1 MATRQGN
8 GGVGR
13 DQGTAVG
20 VDAQPGGRREREGR
34 RQGIIKNMNEE
45 RLANALGWFSIGL
58 GLAQLAA
65 PRGMAR
71 LVGAS
76 DDAGSRTVMR
86 ALGLREITTGVGI
99 LTRPR
104 PAGWVWTRV
113 AGDVM
118 DLALL
123 GSLLKPDN
131 TQRNRTAA
139 ATAAV
144 LGVTALD
151 VLCGQQLSR
160 GPGSA
165 AVSAPKERAIR
176 VTKAI
181 TINRSPEE
189 VYQFWH
195 DFQNLPRF
203 MEHLESVHV
212 IDEKRSHWVAK
223 APAGTKVEWDAET
236 IDDRPNELIAW
247 RSLPGAD
254 VDNSGSV
261 RFRPAPGGRG
271 TEVRVEM
278 QYEPPGG
285 VIGSTIAKLFGEEP
299 GQQVQEDLRR
309 FKQVMETGEIVHSE
323 ASIHRGPHPAQ
334 PPADTTSRR

>member
-13 DQGTAVG
+13 DEGTAVD
-20 VDAQPGGRREREGR
+20 VAAQSGSRHEGAGRQQSGFN
-34 RQGIIKNMNEE
+34 NMNEE

-76 DDAGSRTVMR
+76 DDAKSRTVMR

-99 LTRPR
+99 LARPR
-104 PAGWVWTRV
+104 PTGWVWTRV

-123 GSLLKPDN
+123 GSLLKPNN

-160 GPGSA
+160 GPDA
-165 AVSAPKERAIR
+165 ATSAPTDRAIH
-176 VTKAI
+176 VTRTI

-203 MEHLESVHV
+203 MVHLESVHV
-212 IDEKRSHWVAK
+212 IDEKRSHWIAK

-247 RSLPGAD
+247 RSLPSAD

-278 QYEPPGG
+278 QYAPPGG

-309 FKQVMETGEIVHSE
+309 FKQVMETGEIVHSD
-323 ASIHRGPHPAQ
+323 ASIHRGLHPAQ
-334 PPADTTSRR
+334 PSDEISKQ